1 MCGIVGIAT
10 SSGMLAQSTLA
21 KMRDTFAH
29 RGPDAAGLWYQGS
42 EGVGLGHRRLAIID
56 LSADGRQPME
66 DAHQQIVIVFNGEI
80 YNYREL
86 RSELRGLG
94 HAFRT
99 ATDTEVLLAAYR
111 QWGEAFLDRLVG
123 MFALAIY
130 DRRTGRLFL
139 ARDRAGEKPLF
150 YYHQAGRLIFAS
162 EIKALLASEL
172 VPATL
177 DLESFDQFLAY
188 GYAIGERTMIE
199 GVQRLPAGCCMS
211 YHPASDRLEQ
221 RRYWSLPELDSGER
235 VDAEEMTDRL
245 EALLSES
252 VRQQLVADVPVGV
265 MLSGGVDSSL
275 VTALAAR
282 ASARRIKTFT
292 ITFPGHGGYDESVH
306 AREVSRYFDTE
317 HIELEAPATSCDLL
331 PRLAAQYDD
340 PIGDSSMI
348 CTYMVCEQIRQHATV
363 ALGGDGCDELF
374 GGYLHHRWLAQ
385 LDRPRRMIPA
395 ALRHLGRAA
404 LERGCPQGVRG
415 RNWALA
421 LLADADQACAR
432 FNSLFDTSGR
442 RALLSEEAAAG
453 IDPLRTL
460 AAKTTLARGGR
471 TAVQKATRTDFGSYL
486 CDDILTKVDR
496 ASMLASLEVRAPWL
510 DHRLIEFA
518 FRQTPDALRATS
530 AERKILPR
538 RLCERLLP
546 PTLDTRRKQ
555 GFSLPLAQWFN
566 GPWGE
571 MMQSVLREADPRLF
585 RPQAIENLIAGQQR
599 GRSNVQRLFCLTVF
613 ELWRK
618 EYGIGLPGAHQ
629 TAPARL
635 AAA

>member
-1 MCGIVGIAT
+1 MCGIVGVAAA
-10 SSGMLAQSTLA
+10 SGLVPQAKLE

-29 RGPDAAGLWYQGS
+29 RGPDAEGLWYQPA
-42 EGVGLGHRRLAIID
+42 EGVALGHRRLAIID
-56 LSADGRQPME
+56 LSPDGRQPME
-66 DAHQQIVIVFNGEI
+66 DAQQQMVIVFNGEI

-94 HAFRT
+94 HHFRT

-111 QWGEAFLDRLVG
+111 EWGEAFLGRLVG

-130 DRRTGRLFL
+130 DRRNGRLFL

-150 YYHQAGRLIFAS
+150 YFHHAGRLIFAS
-162 EIKALLASEL
+162 EMKALLGSDL
-172 VPATL
+172 VPRVL
-177 DLESFDQFLAY
+177 DLQSLDQFLAY
-188 GYAIGERTMIE
+188 GYAIGQRTMVE
-199 GVQRLPAGCCMS
+199 GVRRLPAGCCMT
-211 YHPASDRLEQ
+211 YCPATDQLDQ
-221 RRYWSLPELDSGER
+221 RRYWSLPALESSDS
-235 VDAEEMTDRL
+235 VDADEMTDRL
-245 EALLSES
+245 EALLTES
-252 VRQQLVADVPVGV
+252 VRQQMVADVPVGV

-275 VTALAAR
+275 VTAIAAR
-282 ASARRIKTFT
+282 VSSSRIKTFT
-292 ITFPGHGGYDESVH
+292 ITFPGHGGFDESGH

-340 PIGDSSMI
+340 PIGDSSMV

-385 LDRPRRMIPA
+385 LDRPRRLMPA
-395 ALRHLGRAA
+395 LLRRLGHAAFERA
-404 LERGCPQGVRG
+404 CPQGVRG

-432 FNSLFDTSGR
+432 FNSMFDAGGR
-442 RALLSEEAAAG
+442 RDLLSDGIAG
-453 IDPLRTL
+453 SIDPLVTL
-460 AAKTTLARGGR
+460 EAKTELAVDG
-471 TAVQKATRTDFGSYL
+471 TSALQKATRTDFGSYL

-518 FRQTPDALRATS
+518 FRNTPDDLRATS

-555 GFSLPLAQWFN
+555 GFSLPLAKWFN

-571 MMQSVLREADPRLF
+571 MMQDVLGEADPALF
-585 RPQAIENLIAGQQR
+585 RPSAIERLISGQKQ

-618 EYGIGLPGAHQ
+618 EYGIQLPRSRQ
-629 TAPARL
+629 EAPTQL